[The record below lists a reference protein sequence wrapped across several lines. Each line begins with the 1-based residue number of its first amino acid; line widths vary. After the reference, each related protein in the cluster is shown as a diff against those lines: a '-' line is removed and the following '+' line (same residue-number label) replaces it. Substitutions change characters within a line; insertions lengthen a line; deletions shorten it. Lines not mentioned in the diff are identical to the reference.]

1 MATAVNLAIGKH
13 SAIPKIVQD
22 EVGML
27 VATSKP

>member
-13 SAIPKIVQD
+13 SAIPKIAQD

-27 VATSKP
+27 VAII